1 MFRRSRA
8 QDGPGGT
15 RHLPGWSNGGQPWEH
30 HVAVVHER
38 DGVMRGRTIE
48 PLRASHLF
56 CSLDDDALVRLALC
70 AARRRYRA
78 DEVIFHAGD
87 PGDRLHVI
95 DRGRVRIAI
104 QSADGREGTLSILGP
119 GEAFG
124 ELALLDGDP
133 RSATAITMEASET
146 VTLDRVAFE
155 ALLDADRSMRRAVHA
170 GLGRWLRRLTEQV
183 ADLHFLDVRGR
194 VAATLVRL
202 ARETAPA
209 SERMVELPA
218 LTQSDLASLVAST
231 RQRVN
236 QTLADL
242 VRDGLISQ
250 DGRRITVVDVARLA
264 ELASR

>member
-1 MFRRSRA
+1 MSHASAMPDTCRDARTA
-8 QDGPGGT
+8 
-15 RHLPGWSNGGQPWEH
+15 GQPREH
-30 HVAVVHER
+30 HVVVVHER
-38 DGVMRGRTIE
+38 DGAMRGRTIDL
-48 PLRASHLF
+48 LRASDLF
-56 CSLDDDALVRLALC
+56 ASLDDAALNRLALC
-70 AARRRYRA
+70 AGRHRYRP

-95 DRGRVRIAI
+95 DRGRVRIVI

-124 ELALLDGDP
+124 ELALLDGAP
-133 RSATAITMEASET
+133 RSATAVTMEASET
-146 VTLDRVAFE
+146 VTLGRVAFE

-170 GLGRWLRRLTEQV
+170 GLGRWLRRLTDQV

-202 ARETAPA
+202 AHEVAPA
-209 SERMVELPA
+209 SGRMVELQP

-236 QTLADL
+236 RTLAEL
-242 VRDGLISQ
+242 VRDGFISQ
-250 DGRRITVVDVARLA
+250 DGRRITVIDLERL
-264 ELASR
+264 EDLASR